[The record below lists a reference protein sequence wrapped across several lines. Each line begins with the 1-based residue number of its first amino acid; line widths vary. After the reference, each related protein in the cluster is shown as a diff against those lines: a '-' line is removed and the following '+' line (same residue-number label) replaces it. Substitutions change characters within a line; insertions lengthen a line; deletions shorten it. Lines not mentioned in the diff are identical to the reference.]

1 MKKKFI
7 VRIHRKKYYGIVTAV
22 SSGFFIIASLV
33 CMCGLGMTRIDLP
46 DMAVSALIGFV
57 LSIGGYASGV
67 IIGKYKRRNG
77 ILSGLKCGLWLWGII
92 SVFGIVYMREIA
104 FAPIVRNFLFLCIP
118 SVIGGIY
125 GVNSKMRRPP
135 Y

>member
-7 VRIHRKKYYGIVTAV
+7 VRIHRRKYYGIVTAV
-22 SSGFFIIASLV
+22 SSGFFIIVSLV

-46 DMAVSALIGFV
+46 DMAVYAIICFILG
-57 LSIGGYASGV
+57 IGGYASGV
-67 IIGKYKRRNG
+67 TIGKCKRRNG

-92 SVFGIVYMREIA
+92 SVFGIVYMHEITL
-104 FAPIVRNFLFLCIP
+104 APLVRNFLFLCIP

-125 GVNSKMRRPP
+125 GVNSKIRRPP